1 MRRDG
6 LDAALS
12 LQIPYLDE
20 PVQARGHQEIRLTV
34 SERNEMKI
42 RDSSL
47 VAEQAKQARFGD
59 DIPQHDRPVA
69 RSGRQSGSVLRVKGQ
84 GANRG
89 SGVAVQQERLSRDKV
104 VVLVVLQERLHQ
116 PTPRSRVE
124 LLPVHVKDTNGSV
137 DPSRGDL
144 AGVVVAVA
152 VVIIVV
158 IIVVVAGGH
167 LHADDLVAVQGL
179 SRSHAA
185 AEQFALRNLDGGI
198 GGAQVVS
205 HAVTARGGQQDRG
218 LPGSGRKGQD
228 GVRLRRLG
236 GRRRGNQAERVG
248 ALVSEVGVLHP
259 AGGFVL

>member
-12 LQIPYLDE
+12 LQIPDLDE
-20 PVQARGHQEIRLTV
+20 PVQARGHQEIRLAV
-34 SERNEMKI
+34 SKRNEMKV

-137 DPSRGDL
+137 DPSRGYL
-144 AGVVVAVA
+144 AGVVVAV
-152 VVIIVV
+152 
-158 IIVVVAGGH
+158 VVVAAILAGGH

-185 AEQFALRNLDGGI
+185 AEQLALRNLDGGI

-228 GVRLRRLG
+228 RVRLWRLG

-248 ALVSEVGVLHP
+248 ALVSEVGMLHP
-259 AGGFVL
+259 ACGFVL